1 MRITMRMC
9 MLTAAVVVTSVLA
22 GLAAPA
28 SETFTATA
36 ALKSPQANA
45 TAPVTITIDRF
56 VSAAD
61 RERILGVV
69 KANDAAATQKAL
81 AGMTDV
87 GFVQVGKGKTPIKY
101 AYATPSGDGRLIT
114 VVTAAPIAFVGGSAV
129 KPKPREGYGLGL
141 ALLVVDG
148 SGKGEGEI
156 SPATKIKTDEKGAI
170 VTQDY
175 SGETIHLTGIS
186 KTK

>member
-9 MLTAAVVVTSVLA
+9 MLTAAVVVATAFAVP
-22 GLAAPA
+22 AAPA
-28 SETFTATA
+28 AETFMATA
-36 ALKSPQANA
+36 SLKSPQANA
-45 TAPVTITIDRF
+45 TAPVKITIDRF

-61 RERILGVV
+61 REHILGIV
-69 KANDAAATQKAL
+69 KSNDAAATQKAL

-87 GFVQVGKGKTPIKY
+87 GFIEVGKGKTPIKY

-148 SGKGEGEI
+148 AGKGEGEI